1 MSVIKLVIADDHAIF
16 REGLKQLLEDAGDIQ
31 VVAEARNGIEATQ
44 VGLKTDYDVM
54 LLDISLPDRNGI
66 DVLKMVRET
75 HKKRPIIML
84 SMHRED
90 QYAFRCFTAGAS
102 GYVSKQCASD
112 ELLGAIRLVHKG
124 KKYISPEVAQVLAE
138 HVDDTADALLHASLS
153 TREFQTLVMIGS
165 GMTVGLISEKLSL
178 SVKTISVYRARILE
192 KMHFKNNADIM
203 SYVIKNHLIES

>member
-203 SYVIKNHLIES
+203 SYVIKNH

>member
-1 MSVIKLVIADDHAIF
+1 
-16 REGLKQLLEDAGDIQ
+16 
-31 VVAEARNGIEATQ
+31 
-44 VGLKTDYDVM
+44 
-54 LLDISLPDRNGI
+54 
-66 DVLKMVRET
+66 
-75 HKKRPIIML
+75 ML

-165 GMTVGLISEKLSL
+165 GMTVGQISEKLSL

-203 SYVIKNHLIES
+203 SYVIKNHLIDN